1 MGLYLEDFEI
11 NVTRRT
17 RGRTIGEGDVSLF
30 AGLVGDYNPLHVDE
44 EFCKK
49 SIFGGRVAHGPLV
62 LSTVIGL
69 MSQMKLDRR
78 NRARLLGISWE
89 FQGPVKLGD
98 TISAKVTPLEARPS
112 KAPGRGVLKI
122 GFEVL
127 NQNDDVV
134 QTGSIVL
141 LMQRRP
147 RSEGLIFAVRGGRAA
162 MTGSA
167 KQSIFT
173 RQRNEWIASSLRSS
187 Q

>member
-1 MGLYLEDFEI
+1 VSYLTSWFANRTVRPPQVQPTDRPHQCKRGRALGLYLEDFEI

-30 AGLVGDYNPLHVDE
+30 AGLVGDHNPLHVDE
-44 EFCKK
+44 EFSKQ

-69 MSQMKLDRR
+69 MSQLNWIDGT
-78 NRARLLGISWE
+78 ALGLLGISWE

-122 GFEVL
+122 GFEVV
-127 NQNDDVV
+127 NQKNDIV
-134 QTGSIVL
+134 QVGSIVL

-147 RSEGLIFAVRGGRAA
+147 A
-162 MTGSA
+162 
-167 KQSIFT
+167 
-173 RQRNEWIASSLRSS
+173 
-187 Q
+187 

>member
-1 MGLYLEDFEI
+1 MNVKKGGTLGLYLEDFEI

-44 EFCKK
+44 EFSKK

-69 MSQMKLDRR
+69 MSQLNWIDGT
-78 NRARLLGISWE
+78 ALGLLGVSWE

-98 TISAKVTPLEARPS
+98 TVSAKVTPLEARPS

-127 NQNDDVV
+127 NQNDEVV
-134 QTGSIVL
+134 QVGSIVL

-147 RSEGLIFAVRGGRAA
+147 DQAG
-162 MTGSA
+162 
-167 KQSIFT
+167 
-173 RQRNEWIASSLRSS
+173 
-187 Q
+187 

>member
-11 NVTRRT
+11 NRTRRT
-17 RGRTIGEGDVSLF
+17 RGRTVGEGDVSLF

-44 EFCKK
+44 EFSKQ

-62 LSTVIGL
+62 LSSAIGL
-69 MSQMKLDRR
+69 MSQMNWIDGTALG
-78 NRARLLGISWE
+78 LLGVSWE

-98 TISAKVTPLEARPS
+98 TISANVTPLEARPS
-112 KAPGRGVLKI
+112 KTAGRGVLKL

-127 NQNDDVV
+127 NQRDEVV

-147 RSEGLIFAVRGGRAA
+147 DNANQAHSRE
-162 MTGSA
+162 
-167 KQSIFT
+167 
-173 RQRNEWIASSLRSS
+173 RQGNGNA
-187 Q
+187 